1 MKFKVTMKNPDALID
16 SITEAVKDL
25 SSDGIEEDEI
35 EDFKETRIEEV
46 KSICAKWFKW
56 GEYLTVEV
64 DTEDE
69 TCVVLQE
76 K

>member
-1 MKFKVTMKNPDALID
+1 MKFQVTMKNPDALMD

-25 SSDGIEEDEI
+25 SIDGIEDDEI
-35 EDFKETRIEEV
+35 EDFKETQIEEA

-64 DTEDE
+64 DTEDG